1 MDILISFCNT
11 SEVPGFPNLG
21 LLNVASGELNI
32 LKLPKEI
39 PATGIT
45 GLTISSQYIF
55 LGLQHSD
62 GGINASQSPPG
73 LLVFDRDNFKLL
85 SWYRLQLVKDVH
97 SMLLMRDEK
106 TLLIVSTGTDDII
119 ELVLNG
125 SNVISEKVFL
135 HLGNGERHDNLHV
148 NSICE
153 WQNEIY
159 VSGFG
164 PKEEG
169 GDWSSARN
177 GFVMNLVKGDIIV
190 EGLEHPHSLTV
201 IDGKLTFCE
210 SRKKALR
217 IVGREY
223 TNTFPGYTRG
233 LCADR
238 NKMYVGTSKHRKKS
252 KSTGKKVNTGDQQ
265 SLGCTLSIV
274 SKNDLSIEKTIDLNN
289 YAFEIYDLLP
299 VERNES
305 WPVIQPENYREA
317 YEQSWYHRAETV
329 IETIQNTIP
338 KNEVLL
344 LVDENMLQIKNNIL
358 PEHTWYPFLER
369 DGVSW
374 GPPENEETALNE
386 LRRMIDEKGA
396 GYIVFA
402 WPAFWWFYVYP
413 GFTRHLREG
422 KVMIEN
428 EDVVVYELQGKSKE

>member
-21 LLNVASGELNI
+21 LLNVDSHELHI
-32 LKLPKEI
+32 LELPKEI
-39 PATGIT
+39 PPTGIT
-45 GLTISSQYIF
+45 GLAISTKYIF
-55 LGLQHSD
+55 LGLQHSE
-62 GGINASQSPPG
+62 GGINASQSLPG
-73 LLVFDRDNFKLL
+73 LLVFDKENFKLL
-85 SWYRLQLVKDVH
+85 SWYRMQLVKDVH

-106 TLLIVSTGTDDII
+106 TMLIVSTGTDDII

-125 SNVISEKVFL
+125 SQVVSEKVFL
-135 HLGNGERHDNLHV
+135 HLGNGEKSDNHHV

-153 WQNEIY
+153 WQNEIF

-177 GFVMNLVKGDIIV
+177 GFVMNLIKGDKIV

-217 IVGREY
+217 IVGREFQ
-223 TNTFPGYTRG
+223 NTFPGYTRG

-238 NKMYVGTSKHRKKS
+238 KKIYIGTSKHRKKS
-252 KSTGKKVNTGDQQ
+252 KSTGKKVSTDDQQ

-289 YAFEIYDLLP
+289 YAFEIYDLMP
-299 VERNES
+299 VESTES
-305 WPVIQPENYREA
+305 WHIIEPENYRIA
-317 YEQSWYHRAETV
+317 YEQSWFHRAENV

-338 KNEVLL
+338 KNETLL

-358 PEHTWYPFLER
+358 PDHPWFPFLER

-374 GPPENEETALNE
+374 GPPENEEIAFKE
-386 LRRMIDEKGA
+386 LDRMIKEKGA

-413 GFTRHLREG
+413 AFSGYLRNEG
-422 KVMIEN
+422 ECLIEN
-428 EDVVVYELQGKSKE
+428 EDVVIFKLKKQIR